1 MVQEVSLELLHVAM
15 NMAQAKHKVAA
26 NNIAMANIKGAE
38 KTSIDFQS
46 VITALKNTQGADRE
60 ELLAKIKNNWQ
71 MVEKKS
77 MSHMNDEIKL
87 DQETAKVLE
96 ASGQYKLL
104 ADTLNRKLGLMKLAV
119 LGGKR

>member
-104 ADTLNRKLGLMKLAV
+104 ADTLNRKLGLMKLSV

>member
-26 NNIAMANIKGAE
+26 NNIAMANIKGSE
-38 KTSIDFQS
+38 KTTIDFKY
-46 VITALKNTQGADRE
+46 VIAALKTAEGANKA
-60 ELLAKIKNNWQ
+60 ELLAQIKNNWH
-71 MVEKKS
+71 VIEKNS
-77 MSHMNDEIKL
+77 MSRINDEIKL